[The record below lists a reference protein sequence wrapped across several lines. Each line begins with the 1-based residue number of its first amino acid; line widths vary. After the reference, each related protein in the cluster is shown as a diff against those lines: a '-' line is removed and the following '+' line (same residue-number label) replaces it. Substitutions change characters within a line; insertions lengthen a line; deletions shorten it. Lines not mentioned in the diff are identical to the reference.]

1 MTKDPLP
8 TWESWVRLLMFPSPN
23 FRPYLHG
30 GSFLL
35 LAVKTVR
42 WDFTWCCFCTQ
53 TIAQLI
59 VILAKYGWII
69 PQKQSP
75 YSKKQKY
82 KQKHTRPKN
91 KAWSIHRLQKKN
103 TWFLMRDLK
112 PTWTW
117 LWITDEIILNHN
129 ELNVNILY
137 VISIDDECPHPAGFY
152 AFLDLGELPIP
163 CSSWLAKLLI
173 MVWTASN
180 FCSLLSIL
188 PM

>member
-1 MTKDPLP
+1 MGPP
-8 TWESWVRLLMFPSPN
+8 IHVPSPSS
-23 FRPYLHG
+23 YLHAF
-30 GSFLL
+30 FLL

-53 TIAQLI
+53 TIVQLI

-69 PQKQSP
+69 DYDQYPKNSFLTQRNNINKSIQKQT
-75 YSKKQKY
+75 
-82 KQKHTRPKN
+82 TRNDPSIGCRKN
-91 KAWSIHRLQKKN
+91 A
-103 TWFLMRDLK
+103 WFLMRDLK

-117 LWITDEIILNHN
+117 LWITDEIIWNYN
-129 ELNVNILY
+129 